1 MTCDKIAEL
10 QALHDDE
17 LAPEARVALVLH
29 VEGCAACQDELVA
42 LDALSD
48 LVREAAPAPP
58 PDVWRTFDAD
68 LRAGLAT
75 TPQGLV
81 LLPGGARRLG
91 PALAVAATVAA
102 VALPLWLF
110 AFEPRIAF
118 ASEGPMP
125 QIGMRYS
132 EPDVPP
138 SRGAGAPR
146 GLEAAMAALGPAA
159 GKQLERDL
167 VVQVRVAAADLEAL
181 GEWAPSGTTPLWTAD
196 ASLLLVGAAASRA
209 AWALE
214 RDVVAPDLLRLLDGA
229 LRELAAFEGRS
240 REPAVVRAARR
251 AREVLAVACALAG
264 GQPALLGESRGRV
277 EAEVAAVR
285 AARGARVSPILGREV
300 DDRAFVPRGLWATD
314 PVLAR
319 HARAVAWLTR
329 AGLRLDGASPDEARA
344 AALLTLA
351 LAAAPGT
358 NGRSGLGELARLEG
372 ALEVLVGP
380 PDGLVAG
387 DLLEALR
394 QVLGRASVRPSD
406 LAPDD
411 LVLDLAERAR
421 AEAAAR
427 GRERVG
433 PPGPPELHLVGGTRS
448 LAGEALQQLVD
459 PAVPGRGREASSLD
473 LLALLGSRQARTI
486 ISARRADP
494 PGFDPAF
501 EKLRLATSSWRETQ
515 GELPARTCLEQGR
528 LWAAA
533 ALLDPTATSAGPAG
547 RAYRDRLLL
556 ASLAALEAV
565 PPSGSG
571 RPAPRLLAPLVVEP
585 LPRLHARLAFGARR
599 LATAL
604 EQVAEGRVAPR
615 VAAALVDLR
624 RVAELE
630 EGLREASVDALIGSG
645 AGGAAIGS
653 GAGGAAIGRGQ
664 GKAGRDALRDAPA
677 LLAALAPLDLRT
689 ASDLLELR
697 ATGEAQV
704 LHRVVF
710 GLDRLAVVVPDGQGG
725 LVAAIGPAF
734 AAGEVWTRGQRLAP
748 ADVASTRREDPEWA
762 THLAR

>member
-1 MTCDKIAEL
+1 MSCEKLPEL

-17 LAPEARVALVLH
+17 LAPEARAALVLH
-29 VEGCAACQDELVA
+29 VEGCSACQDELVA

-75 TPQGLV
+75 TPQGLT

-110 AFEPRIAF
+110 ASQPLIEIGAKQ
-118 ASEGPMP
+118 ELP

-146 GLEAAMAALGPAA
+146 GLEAAMAALGPEA
-159 GKQLERDL
+159 GEQLERDL
-167 VVQVRVAAADLEAL
+167 VVQVRLAAADLEAL
-181 GEWAPSGTTPLWTAD
+181 GDWAPSGTTPLWTAD
-196 ASLLLVGAAASRA
+196 ASLLLAGAAASRA

-251 AREVLAVACALAG
+251 ARELLAVACALAG
-264 GQPALLGESRGRV
+264 GQPALTGESRSRV

-285 AARGARVSPILGREV
+285 AGRGARVSPILGREV
-300 DDRAFVPRGLWATD
+300 DDRAFVPRGLWAD
-314 PVLAR
+314 SSLAG
-319 HARAVAWLTR
+319 HARAAAWLTR
-329 AGLRLDGASPDEARA
+329 GGLRLDGASPDEARA

-433 PPGPPELHLVGGTRS
+433 PPGPPELRLVGGTRS
-448 LAGEALQQLVD
+448 LAGEALQRLVD

-486 ISARRADP
+486 ISSRRADP
-494 PGFDPAF
+494 PGFDAAF
-501 EKLRLATSSWRETQ
+501 ERLQTATSSWRETQ

-565 PPSGSG
+565 PPSGPG

-615 VAAALVDLR
+615 VAAALADLR

-630 EGLREASVDALIGSG
+630 DGLREASVDALL
-645 AGGAAIGS
+645 
-653 GAGGAAIGRGQ
+653 GRAQ
-664 GKAGRDALRDAPA
+664 GKAAKEALRDAPA
-677 LLAALAPLDLRT
+677 LLAALAPLDVRT
-689 ASDLLELR
+689 ASDLLELTDPR
-697 ATGEAQV
+697 EGTRV

>member
-1 MTCDKIAEL
+1 MSCARSPEL

-17 LAPEARVALVLH
+17 LAPDERAALVLH

-48 LVREAAPAPP
+48 LVREAAPSPP

-102 VALPLWLF
+102 VALPLWHFSREPEIAL
-110 AFEPRIAF
+110 ASVGSMPRI
-118 ASEGPMP
+118 GL
-125 QIGMRYS
+125 RYS
-132 EPDVPP
+132 EPEVPP
-138 SRGAGAPR
+138 GRGAGPPR
-146 GLEAAMAALGPAA
+146 DEAAVMAALDAMAPGA
-159 GKQLERDL
+159 GKQLHDHG
-167 VVQVRVAAADLEAL
+167 VVQVRVGAADLDAL
-181 GEWAPSGTTPLWTAD
+181 GDWAPSGTTPLWTAD
-196 ASLLLVGAAASRA
+196 CSLLLAGAAASRA

-214 RDVVAPDLLRLLDGA
+214 RDVVAPGLLGLLEGA
-229 LRELAAFEGRS
+229 LKELTAFEGRS
-240 REPAVVRAARR
+240 RDAAVTRAARR
-251 AREVLAVACALAG
+251 ARELLAVACTLAG
-264 GQPALLGESRGRV
+264 GHPALSGESRTRV
-277 EAEVAAVR
+277 AAEVAAVR
-285 AARGARVSPILGREV
+285 AGRGPRVSPVLQREV
-300 DDRAFVPRGLWATD
+300 DDRAFVPRGLWAD
-314 PVLAR
+314 GALAG
-319 HARAVAWLTR
+319 HARAAAWLTR

-372 ALEVLVGP
+372 TLEVLVGP

-427 GRERVG
+427 GRDRVG
-433 PPGPPELHLVGGTRS
+433 PPGPPELRLVGGTRS
-448 LAGEALQQLVD
+448 LAAEALQRLVD

-473 LLALLGSRQARTI
+473 LLALLGSRQARTVL
-486 ISARRADP
+486 SAERRDVF
-494 PGFDPAF
+494 PGYDAAL
-501 EKLRLATSSWRETQ
+501 ERLQAETPSWRDTQ
-515 GELPARTCLEQGR
+515 GDLPARTCLEQGR
-528 LWAAA
+528 LWAAG
-533 ALLDPTATSAGPAG
+533 ALLDPAATAAGPAG

-565 PPSGSG
+565 PPSGAG
-571 RPAPRLLAPLVVEP
+571 RPAPRLPAPLVVEP

-624 RVAELE
+624 RVAALE
-630 EGLREASVDALIGSG
+630 DGLREASVDALL
-645 AGGAAIGS
+645 
-653 GAGGAAIGRGQ
+653 GRGQ
-664 GKAGRDALRDAPA
+664 GQAARDALARAPA
-677 LLAALAPLDLRT
+677 LLAGLAPADART
-689 ASDLLELR
+689 ASDLLEL
-697 ATGEAQV
+697 TGGETRV

-725 LVAAIGPAF
+725 LVAAIGPAL
-734 AAGEVWTRGQRLAP
+734 AAGEVWTRGRRLAP
-748 ADVASTRREDPEWA
+748 ADVATTRREDPEWA